1 MFVGKGNPLFD
12 FIVGLNESN
21 MLTEVKS
28 FLQFEN
34 TLLQT
39 AFSAILPTGQR
50 HETLFRRCYGV
61 KKKSSVI
68 GRLGLI
74 SLGPNYRLLCK
85 AGFLL
90 GDLLSSKL
98 LVDPLLCN

>member
-21 MLTEVKS
+21 MLTEVKKNS
-28 FLQFEN
+28 LKECVFVNSALNIQCHVVEN

-74 SLGPNYRLLCK
+74 RTQLQITL
-85 AGFLL
+85 
-90 GDLLSSKL
+90 
-98 LVDPLLCN
+98 